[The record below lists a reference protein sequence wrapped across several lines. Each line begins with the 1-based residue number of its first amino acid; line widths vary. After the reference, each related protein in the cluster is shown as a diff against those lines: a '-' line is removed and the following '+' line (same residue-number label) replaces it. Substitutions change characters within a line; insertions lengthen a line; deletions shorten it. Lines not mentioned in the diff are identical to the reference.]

1 MPVIFVTSSKKEVG
15 KTTVLSGISYE
26 SIKRGLKT
34 FVGEFNGDQIVEH
47 SNFYNLMDSKEIK
60 CEFTNSDLAL
70 IEINNTSIDSIKR
83 LSSKYDAKIIL
94 VEESHNSI
102 KEASKALSDR
112 LIGIFINGVL
122 RYQKNELIQNYSKE
136 KLNILGYLDQT
147 RSLLALSSDELI
159 ESLNPTKVIS
169 LENSNK
175 LIENYLIGGFVL
187 DWGPE
192 FFSKFTN
199 TALIVRGDRPDV
211 QLSAIQAGNL
221 NVIIATNNETPVEY
235 VLHEANKYKIPIMV
249 VDKSTENIIDQISEN
264 LEKVKFN
271 HPDKIINANEILSNS
286 LNFDKLF
293 EILSTP
299 ITT

>member
-1 MPVIFVTSSKKEVG
+1 MKKEKSLIIFIPSIENAGVERNLYLIANFLSKKKISIEVLTAF
-15 KTTVLSGISYE
+15 K
-26 SIKRGLKT
+26 
-34 FVGEFNGDQIVEH
+34 
-47 SNFYNLMDSKEIK
+47 
-60 CEFTNSDLAL
+60 
-70 IEINNTSIDSIKR
+70 
-83 LSSKYDAKIIL
+83 
-94 VEESHNSI
+94 
-102 KEASKALSDR
+102 
-112 LIGIFINGVL
+112 
-122 RYQKNELIQNYSKE
+122 KE
-136 KLNILGYLDQT
+136 KKIFNRKI
-147 RSLLALSSDELI
+147 
-159 ESLNPTKVIS
+159 KVIS

>member
-34 FVGEFNGDQIVEH
+34 FVGELNQDQIVEH
-47 SNFYNLMDSKEIK
+47 SNFYNLMDSKEIR
-60 CEFTNSDLAL
+60 CEFNNSDLAL

-94 VEESHNSI
+94 VEESHSSI
-102 KEASKALSDR
+102 KEISKALSER

-122 RYQKNELIQNYSKE
+122 KYQKNELVQNYTKE

-169 LENSNK
+169 LENTNK

-192 FFSKFTN
+192 YFSKFTN

-211 QLSAIQAGNL
+211 QLSAIQSGNL

-235 VLHEANKYKIPIMV
+235 VLYEANKYKIPIMV

-264 LEKVKFN
+264 LEKVRFN